1 MRGDTLIFFSTKQK
15 NPTNSNLITCFLQ
28 MPNTNW
34 NLVPTQASFLLT
46 SALLLVGLTLMPAIF
61 GEDDDDGDS
70 TSSTNLDQEVKQK
83 QKCKIGVFG
92 DPQETVT
99 STVVGLCNQQAQNN
113 ADSDSN
119 LGGIGVSMGP

>member
-1 MRGDTLIFFSTKQK
+1 MREDILIFFSTKLK
-15 NPTNSNLITCFLQ
+15 NLTNSNLITCFLQ

-61 GEDDDDGDS
+61 GDDDDGDS

-119 LGGIGVSMGP
+119 LGGIGISMGP

>member
-1 MRGDTLIFFSTKQK
+1 
-15 NPTNSNLITCFLQ
+15 
-28 MPNTNW
+28 MPNTNC
-34 NLVPTQASFLLT
+34 NLVPTQATFLIT
-46 SALLLVGLTLMPAIF
+46 FALLLGGMLLLPTVYA
-61 GEDDDDGDS
+61 EDDDDDDYKG
-70 TSSTNLDQEVKQK
+70 NLDQEVKQK

>member
-28 MPNTNW
+28 MPNTNC

-61 GEDDDDGDS
+61 GEDDDGDS